1 MFDRHDLL
9 HVDPATWRTVLG
21 RHPAIAGLPLIAD
34 WARRGW
40 PVIVR
45 RFGADEA
52 EESIPAAIPLP
63 PAHGKR
69 RVALSFPSE
78 VPLAPRPAV
87 PLREASA
94 VAPSTWET
102 TIAALSA
109 IGEDIGCGPH
119 VYGALL
125 WQHLTGLAYLSDRS
139 DLDLL
144 WAPRDAPS
152 ARDLVG
158 RLAALEEHSPVRLDG
173 EIRCSDGAGV
183 NWRELAETPPDGR
196 VLAKTPR
203 GVELRRVRDLF
214 QAGAP

>member
-9 HVDPATWRTVLG
+9 HVDPDTWRAMLE
-21 RHPAIAGLPLIAD
+21 RRPALAGVPLIAD

-52 EESIPAAIPLP
+52 EDSIPAAVPLP

-69 RVALSFPSE
+69 RIALSFPPQA
-78 VPLAPRPAV
+78 PLASRSAV
-87 PLREASA
+87 HLREASA
-94 VAPSTWET
+94 VAPSAWQPMLVT
-102 TIAALSA
+102 LSQ
-109 IGEDIGCGPH
+109 IGEDTGSGPH

-144 WAPRDAPS
+144 WVPRDALS
-152 ARDLVG
+152 ARHLVE
-158 RLAALEEHSPVRLDG
+158 RLAALDEHSPVRLDG
-173 EIRCSDGAGV
+173 EIRCNDGAGV
-183 NWRELAETPPDGR
+183 NWRELAETPPDGQ
-196 VLAKTPR
+196 VLAKTRR
-203 GVELRRVRDLF
+203 GVELRPLRDLF
-214 QAGAP
+214 QGGTP